1 MYMEDKI
8 VGFAVGDPIHN
19 LSSQVTSDLIA
30 KMAVKL

>member
-19 LSSQVTSDLIA
+19 LSPQGHE
-30 KMAVKL
+30 